1 MKNIGAVLGGL
12 GKLVASS
19 VVLILLGLVYFIVT
33 AWIVT
38 FGVET
43 VLGSPPSADYVALSA
58 ALLSL
63 GSLAGSSYSAGVFGE
78 DGEPEPDGY
87 GASEVA

>member
-1 MKNIGAVLGGL
+1 MAMGRLLRGL
-12 GKLVASS
+12 TGLVASS

-33 AWIVT
+33 AWIVS

-43 VLGSPPSADYVALSA
+43 VMGAQPSADFVALSA

-63 GSLAGSSYSAGVFGE
+63 GSLAGSSYSMGDLGSQEAE
-78 DGEPEPDGY
+78 TDRY
-87 GASEVA
+87 GTSEVA

>member
-1 MKNIGAVLGGL
+1 VSLKPLLKGL
-12 GKLVASS
+12 ARILASS
-19 VVLILLGLVYFIVT
+19 VLLIVLGLVYFIVT

-43 VLGSPPSADYVALSA
+43 VMGATPSADFVALSA

-63 GSLAGSSYSAGVFGE
+63 GNLAGSSYSMGDLGSQEAE
-78 DGEPEPDGY
+78 TDRY
-87 GASEVA
+87 GTSEVA

>member
-1 MKNIGAVLGGL
+1 VSLKPLLKGL
-12 GKLVASS
+12 ARILASS
-19 VVLILLGLVYFIVT
+19 VLLIVLGLVYFIVT

-43 VLGSPPSADYVALSA
+43 VLGTPPSADFVALAA

-63 GSLAGSSYSAGVFGE
+63 GSLAGSSYTMGGFGGEGPGE
-78 DGEPEPDGY
+78 DRWA
-87 GASEVA
+87 ASEVA

>member
-43 VLGSPPSADYVALSA
+43 VLGSPPSADFVALSA

-78 DGEPEPDGY
+78 DEEPEPDAY